1 MKKVMSDDIT
11 DDKMVDKSKTF
22 VNWIQE
28 FSKKIVAIT
37 FIIFVIINI
46 FILLLI
52 LSAYITSGELYY
64 LDTLISEAN
73 LTFRE
78 VIGGYIIKAA
88 TENAIKIAGSI
99 VIKYLDFISM
109 KKYGSHISIEED
121 EIIEDDPMNNEE
133 ENDNGN

>member
-11 DDKMVDKSKTF
+11 DEKMVDKSKTF

-52 LSAYITSGELYY
+52 LSAYITSGELHY

-133 ENDNGN
+133 ENE